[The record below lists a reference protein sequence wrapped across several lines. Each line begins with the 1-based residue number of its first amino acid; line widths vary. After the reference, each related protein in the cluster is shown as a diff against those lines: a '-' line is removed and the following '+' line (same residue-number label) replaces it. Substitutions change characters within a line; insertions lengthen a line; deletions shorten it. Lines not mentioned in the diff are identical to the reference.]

1 LTGDKSA
8 YNLDM
13 LQEGNDEKISELTR
27 IMFIPEESVEQ
38 LPMASFSFG
47 RLLGGPSIRCSAM
60 T

>member
-1 LTGDKSA
+1 
-8 YNLDM
+8 M